1 MRLIVLLFVML
12 TMGLCHAE
20 VYKYTN
26 KQGKTSYS
34 DIPVAG
40 AKKVVVP
47 PVMTYKAPAV
57 QRLSATHKPLNDVV
71 SYQRLEIT
79 NPVDQSTIRNNQGQ
93 LRVNYSIEPSL
104 QEGDSLLLLV
114 DGVSQESMS
123 IDGLAR
129 GQHRLSLQV
138 LGSNNEIL
146 VTSDE
151 IAFYLQRQTVSTI
164 KKQQQQDIKRKEL
177 FKKSKK
183 IKNKI

>member
-34 DIPVAG
+34 DIPIAG

-57 QRLSATHKPLNDVV
+57 QRLSTTHKPLKDVV

-104 QEGDSLLLLV
+104 QEGDRLLLLL
-114 DGVSQESMS
+114 DGVRQESMS
-123 IDGLAR
+123 IDGLVR
-129 GQHRLSLQV
+129 GQHSLSLEV
-138 LGSNNEIL
+138 VNKN
-146 VTSDE
+146 DE
-151 IAFYLQRQTVSTI
+151 LQISSSTVIIYLQHATR
-164 KKQQQQDIKRKEL
+164 L
-177 FKKSKK
+177 
-183 IKNKI
+183 N